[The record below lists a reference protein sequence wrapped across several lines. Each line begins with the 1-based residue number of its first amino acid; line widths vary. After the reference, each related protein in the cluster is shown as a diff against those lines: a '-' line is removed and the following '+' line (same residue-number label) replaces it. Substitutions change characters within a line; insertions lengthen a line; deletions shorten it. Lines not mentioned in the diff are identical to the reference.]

1 MRGALSRSQKR
12 RNLFATPI
20 MKVFRGSK
28 SHIHSI
34 KLLDDTLQI
43 YTFKKPKIRTKGLLI
58 KINKI
63 IMWLCTCGLASH
75 DSTGT
80 KTGSF
85 SITKNSFACSTFTI
99 DHWKM
104 AADTRFDL
112 WNHSSLITV
121 TASITFS
128 MTTESFDGSRFSSL
142 RLLFTWICLLV
153 FDHQVEKL

>member
-1 MRGALSRSQKR
+1 MI
-12 RNLFATPI
+12 LFKFTRLKTKDQNQRIADQDKQDHHVIVHLRVGQPWFYGDKDGI
-20 MKVFRGSK
+20 
-28 SHIHSI
+28 
-34 KLLDDTLQI
+34 LLDHQSLLCLIITI
-43 YTFKKPKIRTKGLLI
+43 IIIIITF
-58 KINKI
+58 I
-63 IMWLCTCGLASH
+63 ITS
-75 DSTGT
+75 SSSRT

-153 FDHQVEKL
+153 SDHQVKKL

>member
-1 MRGALSRSQKR
+1 MILRGQRRDPSRS
-12 RNLFATPI
+12 P
-20 MKVFRGSK
+20 K
-28 SHIHSI
+28 SPLPDNHHHYHHHHFCHHIVI
-34 KLLDDTLQI
+34 IEDKDGILLNQQSLLCLIITI
-43 YTFKKPKIRTKGLLI
+43 IIIIITFVITSSSSR
-58 KINKI
+58 
-63 IMWLCTCGLASH
+63 
-75 DSTGT
+75 T

-153 FDHQVEKL
+153 YDHQVKKL